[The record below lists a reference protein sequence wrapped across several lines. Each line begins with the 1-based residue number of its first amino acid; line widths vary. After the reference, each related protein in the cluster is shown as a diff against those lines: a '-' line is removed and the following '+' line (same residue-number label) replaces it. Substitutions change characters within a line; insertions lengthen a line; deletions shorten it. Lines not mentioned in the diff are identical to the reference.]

1 MRTEPMAKLVSPHG
15 FDGAGPV
22 PEAVVQAARTIAS
35 LRVKYVSQ
43 WTPGMEQPLTTRE
56 LQELFDAAALQAE
69 WMREVLEARDALK
82 AEVERLREALGSCSG
97 FLITLRDT
105 CDYDFTIEHE
115 KQIGR
120 LCQEIFHALHPQ
132 EPSDE

>member
-22 PEAVVQAARTIAS
+22 PEAVVQAAHTIAS

-82 AEVERLREALGSCSG
+82 AEVERLREALDEVDDLLLSICP
-97 FLITLRDT
+97 
-105 CDYDFTIEHE
+105 YFTGDAERRAEAFAVI
-115 KQIGR
+115 R
-120 LCQEIFHALHPQ
+120 CALHPQ

>member
-82 AEVERLREALGSCSG
+82 AEVERLREIERCARGLLRTAHVEVGKREVVRQWWDAL
-97 FLITLRDT
+97 LA
-105 CDYDFTIEHE
+105 
-115 KQIGR
+115 
-120 LCQEIFHALHPQ
+120 ALHPQ